1 MRTKFK
7 AWAEPFLNEHPEVQ
21 LEKIEGVYPFD
32 DVYLEIGSGKGEFLL
47 NMAKAHPEMFF
58 IGVEKN
64 VTCSGFTAKKLVENK
79 IENAKLVWDDAQR
92 FSTHLKDKSVHIIF
106 LNFSDPWP
114 KKRHTKRR
122 LTSETFLDE
131 YRRILKDD
139 GTIIFKTDN
148 RELFDYSLES
158 FENAGFKIVSKTYEY
173 LGDDTFDSV
182 TEYEEWFRNENV
194 PINRVVI
201 SK

>member
-7 AWAEPFLNEHPEVQ
+7 AWAEPYLSEHQEVQ
-21 LEKIEGVYPFD
+21 LPKIEGMYSFD
-32 DVYLEIGSGKGEFLL
+32 DIYLEIGSGKGEFLL
-47 NMAKAHPEMFF
+47 NMARNYPDKFF
-58 IGVEKN
+58 IGLEKN

-92 FSTHLKDKSVHIIF
+92 FTTHLKDKSVKIIF

-139 GTIIFKTDN
+139 GQIIFKTDN

-158 FENAGFKIVSKTYEY
+158 FVNAGYKIISQTNEY
-173 LGDDTFDSV
+173 MGDDPFDSV